1 MVCSHDFTCV
11 HQHRDWSS
19 LTRLFARINQGAGH
33 VVFWKKWKLRIS
45 QRTRTWDLA
54 SKHRFFFHQDWNNK
68 NLAIYVSMSPIKHLD
83 IKYYVTVKHWR
94 SPIEWDQPVELW
106 RNWPTHIYSEI
117 CVYIIYNVL
126 AGTYTSNSSMILGVM
141 FPNWKYI
148 RTSEDLMEHHRIDV
162 QKKFIRSI
170 QNFVKIDETKH
181 ILNITTLSPP
191 YEMSFLPRNA
201 QDENPILPWT
211 GYELSRNTDHSMIRK
226 SRYTASLT

>member
-1 MVCSHDFTCV
+1 MKVEDFTKNKN
-11 HQHRDWSS
+11 
-19 LTRLFARINQGAGH
+19 LGL
-33 VVFWKKWKLRIS
+33 S
-45 QRTRTWDLA
+45 QQT
-54 SKHRFFFHQDWNNK
+54 SFFFHQDWNNK

-226 SRYTASLT
+226 SR